1 MSSNEIDDIFSTI
14 HKTKTRDENSSK
26 STSGA
31 VAKATTFES
40 HSKASKKAEKRRKK
54 KSEKQA
60 VLEAEWDAPQVAL
73 EGSEGKGKE
82 ACTAVGVSLP
92 AVVVKVVE
100 AVEGNRVSSNHI
112 SKRMLDEDDDGFFDS
127 RGDGGKRKKTDDGYD
142 IYHED
147 ELRIGLGGDT
157 ADCPFDCT
165 CCF

>member
-1 MSSNEIDDIFSTI
+1 MTSNEIDDIFSTI
-14 HKTKTRDENSSK
+14 HKTKTREENSSK
-26 STSGA
+26 SSSGP
-31 VAKATTFES
+31 VAKTTT
-40 HSKASKKAEKRRKK
+40 SKASKKAEKRRKK

-60 VLEAEWDAPQVAL
+60 VSAAECEAPQVIM
-73 EGSEGKGKE
+73 ESSEGNEKLKE
-82 ACTAVGVSLP
+82 ACAAVGVSLP
-92 AVVVKVVE
+92 AVVVTVVD
-100 AVEGNRVSSNHI
+100 AGEGTRVSSNHI